1 MIFMSSFMF
10 WCRTISRHGS
20 IATMM
25 GTRTTK
31 TGRRR
36 DVQPFR
42 YRACPEHSYRP
53 TAHLICK
60 SVLHRTST
68 IVGNE
73 VLFSVALFCLFVS
86 KMRENSYNHAS
97 WNYQC
102 RSNNRSRIMP
112 IGFGRFTHC
121 WSKIH
126 TYFFIISTLF
136 LFLIS
141 CGRLSW
147 LSSVFFDTYRIVS

>member
-1 MIFMSSFMF
+1 MSSFMF

-42 YRACPEHSYRP
+42 YRACPEHVYRP
-53 TAHLICK
+53 DAHLICK

-73 VLFSVALFCLFVS
+73 VLFSVALVCLFVS

-112 IGFGRFTHC
+112 IDFGIGLRIVGRK
-121 WSKIH
+121 SIII
-126 TYFFIISTLF
+126 FFIISTLF